1 MKKVVVSILLSAGLW
16 FTAQAASDSWKLDA
30 DGSWTNPASWTGGNV
45 PGTTNGTTSTDVAT
59 FGTVALTAHRLVS
72 VDANRNIAGIT
83 FDNANRTAGYQYKL
97 TNGTIRL
104 SNGGVIQTAAGNG
117 VNTNGGGGD
126 TIISAIEI
134 LGDGGTATF
143 SANAANNS
151 SGISFAKGAVTGVST
166 AGKTTTL
173 TLNGAN
179 TAATIGGANNQ
190 VTGVV
195 GDGGGGGKLA
205 IVKDGAGV
213 WTVTGN
219 NTFTGN
225 FTLNSG
231 TLRTFGQ
238 ANAFGKGI
246 LVINGGA
253 INMANGTSV
262 IYSNA
267 ITMGGD
273 LSINP
278 NGGANGFSGSVDLGG
293 ANRTVTL
300 SGGAGTW
307 NISGVVSNGGL
318 TKAGA
323 NLMLLSASN
332 TYALGT
338 TISAGTL
345 VGDADGSFGTN
356 SVTVAN
362 SATLTLTN
370 GVLNN
375 YIGNQAQL
383 ILGST
388 STLNLGFIGTDIVGG
403 LSLDGG
409 TTWLPN
415 GIYTAAQLE
424 ALPGATVAGT
434 GSLTVGAK
442 ILRLISITSP

>member
-1 MKKVVVSILLSAGLW
+1 MRILLVCTGL
-16 FTAQAASDSWKLDA
+16 
-30 DGSWTNPASWTGGNV
+30 N
-45 PGTTNGTTSTDVAT
+45 
-59 FGTVALTAHRLVS
+59 
-72 VDANRNIAGIT
+72 
-83 FDNANRTAGYQYKL
+83 
-97 TNGTIRL
+97 
-104 SNGGVIQTAAGNG
+104 
-117 VNTNGGGGD
+117 
-126 TIISAIEI
+126 
-134 LGDGGTATF
+134 
-143 SANAANNS
+143 
-151 SGISFAKGAVTGVST
+151 
-166 AGKTTTL
+166 
-173 TLNGAN
+173 
-179 TAATIGGANNQ
+179 
-190 VTGVV
+190 
-195 GDGGGGGKLA
+195 
-205 IVKDGAGV
+205 
-213 WTVTGN
+213 
-219 NTFTGN
+219 
-225 FTLNSG
+225 
-231 TLRTFGQ
+231 
-238 ANAFGKGI
+238 
-246 LVINGGA
+246 
-253 INMANGTSV
+253 
-262 IYSNA
+262 
-267 ITMGGD
+267 
-273 LSINP
+273 
-278 NGGANGFSGSVDLGG
+278 DLGG